1 MTTAYLVMAHRDAL
15 MFRRLVAALPETAS
29 VYAHIDARV
38 DVKPFEVGCPSVIFL
53 EHRLSPNWASWTIVE
68 VATLLL
74 EAALRDTS
82 VARCTLLSG
91 QCYPILSPNALTAWE
106 EDPVDHLEIV
116 SAPNPKWG
124 KEAWRFERR
133 WNTTGRRK
141 PDSLTARVSGALTR
155 HFGSRSELTALVGG
169 TPLYAGSAW
178 WSFTRATAE
187 RAAHTARNDS
197 ALIEYF
203 SHTYSPDE
211 SFWHTVVARYVDI
224 ATIACGPTFVKWQ
237 GGPHPAPLTSEDVIR
252 EARARRF
259 AFARKFA
266 SEQTELLDLVD
277 RLRQGRAP

>member
-1 MTTAYLVMAHRDAL
+1 MVGTTCREMLHQPAEQDQSELRMTTAYLVMAHRDAL

-91 QCYPILSPNALTAWE
+91 RCFYPILSPNALTAWE
-106 EDPVDHLEIV
+106 EDPLRAINRWCP
-116 SAPNPKWG
+116 APNPKWG

-141 PDSLTARVSGALTR
+141 PDSLTR
-155 HFGSRSELTALVGG
+155 
-169 TPLYAGSAW
+169 AGLW
-178 WSFTRATAE
+178 C
-187 RAAHTARNDS
+187 AH
-197 ALIEYF
+197 
-203 SHTYSPDE
+203 
-211 SFWHTVVARYVDI
+211 
-224 ATIACGPTFVKWQ
+224 
-237 GGPHPAPLTSEDVIR
+237 APLWV
-252 EARARRF
+252 
-259 AFARKFA
+259 
-266 SEQTELLDLVD
+266 TE
-277 RLRQGRAP
+277 